1 MSSAENAPQA
11 GSRLRTW
18 VPIVLTIVGFA
29 ALFGLLRH
37 IDATALSRLLAASS
51 LLIVAIVVPNTI
63 TFLLDTIAWSQCFPT
78 NERPS
83 FARVLLVRTGG
94 EALTNT
100 LPGGVVVGEVWK
112 LRALER
118 VAPDTTRDTAIGSL
132 ALAKLALA
140 SSQITFVCL
149 GIVLGAR
156 SLLRGGSS
164 IGGVLGTLVLFLA
177 FFFVPVTLIRR
188 FYRRQNGA
196 PPDEP
201 ADDASAWESAK
212 GKTLGVIYVLA
223 AQVATAFRERR
234 REVFRAF
241 LLSFTG
247 WVADAGE
254 TYLALVA
261 LGIPIGIGEAI
272 AIESLGTIFRMVFFL
287 APGGVGAQ
295 DWGLTALLTL
305 FGVTSPVETGASFAL
320 VKRAREVLWI
330 GLGMVIVA
338 AMVRSKE
345 DPPPAR

>member
-1 MSSAENAPQA
+1 MNSDERAPTTA
-11 GSRLRTW
+11 SRLRRW

-29 ALFGLLRH
+29 ALYGLLRH
-37 IDATALSRLLAASS
+37 IDASALSRLVAASS
-51 LLIVAIVVPNTI
+51 LLLLAIVVPNTV
-63 TFLLDTIAWSQCFPT
+63 TFLLDTVAWSQCFPAR
-78 NERPS
+78 ERPS

-118 VAPDTTRDTAIGSL
+118 VAPATTRDTAIGSL
-132 ALAKLALA
+132 GLAKLALA
-140 SSQITFVCL
+140 SSQIAFVCL
-149 GIVLGAR
+149 GVLLGAR
-156 SLLRGGSS
+156 ALAGGGGS
-164 IGGVLGTLVLFLA
+164 IAGVLGTLALFLA

-188 FYRRQNGA
+188 FYRRSRGV
-196 PPDEP
+196 PPEPP
-201 ADDASAWESAK
+201 ADDAGAWATAK
-212 GKTLGVIYVLA
+212 GKLLGVVFVLA
-223 AQVATAFRERR
+223 EQVATAFRERR
-234 REVFRAF
+234 REVGRAF

-305 FGVTSPVETGASFAL
+305 FGVPSPVETGASFAL

-330 GLGMVIVA
+330 TIGMVIVA
-338 AMVRSKE
+338 AMVKSKE

>member
-1 MSSAENAPQA
+1 M
-11 GSRLRTW
+11 
-18 VPIVLTIVGFA
+18 PIVLTAIGFA

-37 IDATALSRLLAASS
+37 IDAAALHRLVAASS

-63 TFLLDTIAWSQCFPT
+63 TFLLDTIAWSQSFPRG
-78 NERPS
+78 ERPS

-112 LRALER
+112 LKALER
-118 VAPDTTRDTAIGSL
+118 VAPGTSRDTAIGSL

-140 SSQITFVCL
+140 SSQIAFVCL
-149 GIVLGAR
+149 GLLLGAR
-156 SLLRGGSS
+156 SLMKGGGGT
-164 IGGVLGTLVLFLA
+164 GGVLGTLVLFLA

-188 FYRRQNGA
+188 YYRGRRGVA
-196 PPDEP
+196 PNEP
-201 ADDASAWESAK
+201 AEDATAWESAK

-223 AQVATAFRERR
+223 DQVATAFRERR
-234 REVFRAF
+234 GEVFRAF

-247 WVADAGE
+247 WVADAAE
-254 TYLALVA
+254 TYLALLA
-261 LGIPIGIGEAI
+261 LGVPIGIGEAI

-305 FGVTSPVETGASFAL
+305 FSVPNPVETGASFAL

-330 GLGMVIVA
+330 AIGLVIVA
-338 AMVRSKE
+338 AMVRPKD

>member
-1 MSSAENAPQA
+1 MSSE
-11 GSRLRTW
+11 GSPTTTDRLRTW

-37 IDATALSRLLAASS
+37 IDARALQRLLAGSS

-63 TFLLDTIAWSQCFPT
+63 TFLLDTVAWSQCFPVG
-78 NERPS
+78 ERPS

-118 VAPDTTRDTAIGSL
+118 IAPDTTRDTAIGSL

-140 SSQITFVCL
+140 SSQIAFVCL
-149 GIVLGAR
+149 GIVLGAS
-156 SLLRGGSS
+156 SLSKGGGS

-188 FYRRQNGA
+188 YYRGRAGIA
-196 PPDEP
+196 PTAP
-201 ADDASAWESAK
+201 ADDASAWEAAK
-212 GKTLGVIYVLA
+212 GKTLGVVYVLA
-223 AQVATAFRERR
+223 DQVATAFRERR
-234 REVFRAF
+234 REVGRAF

-247 WVADAGE
+247 WVQGAAE

-261 LGIPIGIGEAI
+261 LGVPIGIGEAI

-305 FGVTSPVETGASFAL
+305 FGVPSPIETGASFAL

-330 GLGMVIVA
+330 AAGMVIVG
-338 AMVRSKE
+338 AMSRPKAE
-345 DPPPAR
+345 ARRPG